1 MTNEERQANLYEFLL
16 KKGDMWTRMIEAS
29 CCVEGYPIGWT
40 SSFHNSQARRVLTR
54 DIEEINASDKYEKII
69 ISGNRGIK
77 LANAEEFERFVRS
90 EYAEIFRKLRRV
102 RSISWKGALN
112 LQGDLDGNIIESFII
127 GNIFEEGSDG

>member
-54 DIEEINASDKYEKII
+54 DIEEINASEKYEKII

-77 LANAEEFERFVRS
+77 LANAEEYERFIRA

-102 RSISWKGALN
+102 RGINAKAS
-112 LQGDLDGNIIESFII
+112 LDYQYEMDEEDAWREAFI
-127 GNIFEEGSDG
+127 GEDKK

>member
-1 MTNEERQANLYEFLL
+1 MDIKAEQRQANLYEFLL
-16 KKGDMWTRMIEAS
+16 QKGDVWTRMIEAS
-29 CCVEGYPIGWT
+29 CCVEGYPIGWS

-77 LANAEEFERFVRS
+77 LANAQEYDRFIRA

-102 RSISWKGALN
+102 
-112 LQGDLDGNIIESFII
+112 QGINRKASLDYQYDMTEEDVWRESFI
-127 GNIFEEGSDG
+127 EEEKK

>member
-1 MTNEERQANLYEFLL
+1 MDITNEERQANLYEFLL

-112 LQGDLDGNIIESFII
+112 LQGDLDGNIIESFI
-127 GNIFEEGSDG
+127 EEGEI